1 MNGMISL
8 QLPADVLNAAGMTL
22 DELRL
27 EMAIHLFEQRRLSL
41 GRAARLAGMEKG
53 DFVPLLGQRQISIF
67 GDEEQM
73 VKDAEMLSQ
82 LRLSA

>member
-1 MNGMISL
+1 MDGMISF

-41 GRAARLAGMEKG
+41 GRAARFAGMEKG

-73 VKDAEMLSQ
+73 VKDAEMLSR